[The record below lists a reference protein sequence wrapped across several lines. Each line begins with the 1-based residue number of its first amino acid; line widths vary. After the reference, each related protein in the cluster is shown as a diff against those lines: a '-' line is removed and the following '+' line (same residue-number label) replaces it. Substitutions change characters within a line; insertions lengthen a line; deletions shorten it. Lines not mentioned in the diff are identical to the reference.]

1 MFCCWSKYRDVLY
14 GEMLFPIWSSI
25 EDISKQM
32 VLVKPC
38 QLVKRFP
45 HVSRLRGRDLE
56 MAFKQSLFML
66 KQKQKNIFYRNS
78 LNETE
83 HTFINQNSGL
93 CGDVQGL
100 PWVEWDFT
108 EQELCSNSPDFARFW
123 KIQGWFSPY
132 ICHGVEEWVTLGPC
146 YTLQNM
152 SCVEYS

>member
-1 MFCCWSKYRDVLY
+1 
-14 GEMLFPIWSSI
+14 
-25 EDISKQM
+25 
-32 VLVKPC
+32 
-38 QLVKRFP
+38 
-45 HVSRLRGRDLE
+45 

-132 ICHGVEEWVTLGPC
+132 ICMCRRMSYPGTLLHLAEHVLCWILVSAAIIQQTYCNPC
-146 YTLQNM
+146 NPCTHSVLLSLQVDFGSGKRCHMMANRAEVVL
-152 SCVEYS
+152 SQSIIYS